1 MSYFSAVYYERKRG
15 EKLFTYIIRI
25 ERGCTLIFFIIG
37 LPLIIL
43 FSYLYNEEP
52 LIDAAVF
59 HGIAAYIGLIIG
71 APIGLLL
78 RNWFLNRRKQKS

>member
-1 MSYFSAVYYERKRG
+1 MSYFSAAYYERKRG

-25 ERGCTLIFFIIG
+25 ERACTVIFFIIG

-43 FSYLYNEEP
+43 FSYLYNEP
-52 LIDAAVF
+52 LIQAVPI

-78 RNWFLNRRKQKS
+78 RDWFLNRGKQKS